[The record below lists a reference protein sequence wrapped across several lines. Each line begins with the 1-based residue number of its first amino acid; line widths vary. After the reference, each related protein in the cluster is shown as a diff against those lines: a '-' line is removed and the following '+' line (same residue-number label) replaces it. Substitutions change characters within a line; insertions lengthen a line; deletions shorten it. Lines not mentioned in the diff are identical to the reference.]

1 MQNFASLWLD
11 ISQPLGYRLRP
22 VAHAVFNGRVQLG
35 IGDLIAIGD
44 EDRVVAKTILSDG
57 FVGDGTV
64 QTAFEKMA
72 GAMVIDE
79 AEAGSEMG
87 SAIGLAFHVLK
98 HKLKVGF
105 VIAMAAGVTGRPNAG
120 STV

>member
-1 MQNFASLWLD
+1 M
-11 ISQPLGYRLRP
+11 
-22 VAHAVFNGRVQLG
+22 G